1 MSWFT
6 LNLLNGLKVICD
18 LVFSPGFAG
27 SSIIATQKNHFFC
40 QVWKNETTN
49 QSILFIHIKKKT
61 MKKLLIATLLVM
73 ATVAGAFAQSSQV
86 KVIALMNKASWCPV
100 CQDHAMAFMKDMAPM
115 VMKNP
120 EVKMVIN
127 DLSNDQTRESSMPML
142 ESAGIKQFALEND
155 ATGRIY
161 FIDART
167 KKLLS
172 SVSIAQSNK
181 DIMRA
186 YKEALKRS

>member
-1 MSWFT
+1 
-6 LNLLNGLKVICD
+6 
-18 LVFSPGFAG
+18 
-27 SSIIATQKNHFFC
+27 
-40 QVWKNETTN
+40 
-49 QSILFIHIKKKT
+49 
-61 MKKLLIATLLVM
+61 MKKLLIASLLVM

-100 CQDHAMAFMKDMAPM
+100 CQDHAMSFMKNIAPM

-127 DLSNDQTRESSMPML
+127 DLSNDRTRASSMPML

-161 FIDART
+161 FIDAQT

-172 SVSIAQSNK
+172 SVSIAQSNR

>member
-1 MSWFT
+1 
-6 LNLLNGLKVICD
+6 
-18 LVFSPGFAG
+18 
-27 SSIIATQKNHFFC
+27 
-40 QVWKNETTN
+40 
-49 QSILFIHIKKKT
+49 
-61 MKKLLIATLLVM
+61 MKKLLIATLLLFGVISI
-73 ATVAGAFAQSSQV
+73 AFAQSRQV

-100 CQDHAMAFMKDMAPM
+100 CQDHGMHFMKGIAPM

-127 DLSNDQTRESSMPML
+127 DLSNDQTRASSMQML
-142 ESAGIKQFALEND
+142 QEAGITQFAEEND

-161 FIDART
+161 FLDART

-172 SVSIAQSNK
+172 TVSIAQSDK

-186 YKEALKRS
+186 YKEALKKS

>member
-1 MSWFT
+1 
-6 LNLLNGLKVICD
+6 
-18 LVFSPGFAG
+18 
-27 SSIIATQKNHFFC
+27 
-40 QVWKNETTN
+40 
-49 QSILFIHIKKKT
+49 
-61 MKKLLIATLLVM
+61 MKKLLIAMLLVI
-73 ATVAGAFAQSSQV
+73 AAAGSSFAQSSHV

-100 CQDHAMAFMKDMAPM
+100 CQDHGMTFMKDIAPM

-120 EVKMVIN
+120 EVKMVIY
-127 DLSNDQTRESSMPML
+127 DLSNDQTRTSSMPML
-142 ESAGIKQFALEND
+142 ESAGIKHFALEND

-172 SVSIAQSNK
+172 TVSIAQSNQ

-186 YKEALKRS
+186 YKEALRKA

>member
-1 MSWFT
+1 
-6 LNLLNGLKVICD
+6 
-18 LVFSPGFAG
+18 
-27 SSIIATQKNHFFC
+27 
-40 QVWKNETTN
+40 
-49 QSILFIHIKKKT
+49 

-73 ATVAGAFAQSSQV
+73 ATVAGAFAQGSQV
-86 KVIALMNKASWCPV
+86 KVIALMNKASWCSV
-100 CQDHAMAFMKDMAPM
+100 CQDHAMSFMKNIAPM

-120 EVKMVIN
+120 EVKMVVN

>member
-1 MSWFT
+1 
-6 LNLLNGLKVICD
+6 
-18 LVFSPGFAG
+18 
-27 SSIIATQKNHFFC
+27 
-40 QVWKNETTN
+40 
-49 QSILFIHIKKKT
+49 
-61 MKKLLIATLLVM
+61 MKKLMIAMLLVM

-100 CQDHAMAFMKDMAPM
+100 CQDHAMAFMKNMAPM

-120 EVKMVIN
+120 EVKMVIY
-127 DLSNDQTRESSMPML
+127 DLSNDQTRAASMPML

-172 SVSIAQSNK
+172 TVSIAQSDK